1 MTKKYSTKI
10 HICMCVYVWVCDYLW
25 EERKENNRRID
36 RNMSIAADQRNRTH
50 RYDHRVCSVKFGDVF
65 VSAVPFGSVQRP
77 EPTHHLYPALG
88 RVHLR
93 RQNYGSRRTET

>member
-10 HICMCVYVWVCDYLW
+10 HICVCMCGCVIIYGKR
-25 EERKENNRRID
+25 EKKNNRRID

-50 RYDHRVCSVKFGDVF
+50 RYDHCVCSVKFGDVF